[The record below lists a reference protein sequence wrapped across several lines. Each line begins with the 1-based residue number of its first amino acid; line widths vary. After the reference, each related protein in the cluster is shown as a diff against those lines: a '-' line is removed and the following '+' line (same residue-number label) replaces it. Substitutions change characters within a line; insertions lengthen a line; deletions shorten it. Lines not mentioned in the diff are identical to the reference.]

1 MTKEPLVEKEE
12 EERGLSFSLG
22 RFPGAKNR
30 GLIASSSSSL
40 TQGSVVFQSVPYAAV
55 LRDDGLHERDHFTFE
70 KSKDHNFNVNNNSSE
85 SPRQQQQQQQ
95 QNRQQQLQRCS
106 ATKFARYF
114 SRENQLKD
122 WEDGYDKE
130 TKALKSCQLRAP
142 KATVRLASKI
152 VWRMQRERKNE
163 TNTNENK
170 NNVENEVPRAK
181 RNRGRR
187 NERSAAAPTG
197 RLYDDEGKTEQ
208 LGLGRGYSTVFDQL
222 THGEESKTF
231 GLNNPSDYTLS
242 GDDERI

>member
-95 QNRQQQLQRCS
+95 NRQQQLQRCS

-170 NNVENEVPRAK
+170 NNAENEVPASEEKSRKTK
-181 RNRGRR
+181 RT
-187 NERSAAAPTG
+187 ALAAPTG
-197 RLYDDEGKTEQ
+197 RLYDDEGKT
-208 LGLGRGYSTVFDQL
+208 RS
-222 THGEESKTF
+222 EESRVGKECP
-231 GLNNPSDYTLS
+231 NKCRSW
-242 GDDERI
+242 R